1 MSQSPD
7 QLLEQLDGLGTAL
20 TAVLNR
26 LGQIELEMA
35 AAKNEAN
42 LQISAIRDF
51 LNDPQISALA
61 GPDPA
66 AGADV
71 GRANEAIQ
79 KLSVGETQEQILEIF
94 LEEVNSLSDRAIL
107 FLQRGDSYFAWKGL
121 GFDSSIFDSVQAESD
136 EDPIRRSA
144 REQRIIYRTD
154 DLTEAF
160 PWLTG
165 AGEVPETAV
174 CVPLIF
180 EETAPVVLYVDSSHG
195 IELDSLELLSHL
207 AVLVLKNH
215 YLMARLEGSTA
226 DAEKET
232 ATLPS
237 EPLEMPLRDFEGV
250 SASSLEA
257 ETVEAEASPDDL
269 AAFETEVGEVEEL
282 LPPESESEEPVQ
294 ASREPAAEDEDEIED
309 LADGLALEEADG
321 LAIEEADGLAIEEAD
336 GLAIEEA
343 DGLAIEEADGL
354 AIEEADGL
362 AIEEAD
368 GLAIEEADGLAI
380 EEADG
385 LAIEEA
391 DGLAIE
397 EADGLAVE
405 QLEDA
410 AEPEEAS
417 LESKPT
423 GWSSLFVS
431 ADGEPDEAPEVVAE
445 GAEPVSE
452 EMGDVPSLGTLLRS
466 DDPVGDV
473 LTFETGTVGEET
485 LETSDDGE
493 VVEDTEIRSVPDVEW
508 GETLESEPQPE
519 LDEEGERRH
528 SEARRFA
535 RLLVSEIKL
544 YHEDRVKEGRQNQD
558 IYERLQR
565 DIDRSR
571 DMYDRR
577 ADATVKTTHDYFHAE
592 LIRILAEGDEA
603 QLGSGYPGPMLSG
616 SD

>member
-309 LADGLALEEADG
+309 LADGLA
-321 LAIEEADGLAIEEAD
+321 
-336 GLAIEEA
+336 
-343 DGLAIEEADGL
+343 
-354 AIEEADGL
+354 
-362 AIEEAD
+362 
-368 GLAIEEADGLAI
+368 
-380 EEADG
+380 
-385 LAIEEA
+385 IEEA

-493 VVEDTEIRSVPDVEW
+493 VAEDTEIRSVPDAEW

>member
-165 AGEVPETAV
+165 AGEVPATAV

-309 LADGLALEEADG
+309 LADGLA
-321 LAIEEADGLAIEEAD
+321 
-336 GLAIEEA
+336 
-343 DGLAIEEADGL
+343 
-354 AIEEADGL
+354 
-362 AIEEAD
+362 
-368 GLAIEEADGLAI
+368 
-380 EEADG
+380 
-385 LAIEEA
+385 IEEA

-493 VVEDTEIRSVPDVEW
+493 VAEDTEIRSVPDAEW

-592 LIRILAEGDEA
+592 LIRILAEGMK
-603 QLGSGYPGPMLSG
+603 LN
-616 SD
+616 

>member
-180 EETAPVVLYVDSSHG
+180 EETTPVVLYVDSSHG

-309 LADGLALEEADG
+309 LADGLA
-321 LAIEEADGLAIEEAD
+321 
-336 GLAIEEA
+336 
-343 DGLAIEEADGL
+343 
-354 AIEEADGL
+354 
-362 AIEEAD
+362 
-368 GLAIEEADGLAI
+368 I

-493 VVEDTEIRSVPDVEW
+493 VAEDTEIRSVPDAEW